1 MKCPHCQEELGLND
15 ICINPSCSYF
25 GAIINSSEKSD
36 LNDLNNNLNYNSDN
50 NLDNKNNYNNE
61 SNSYTSSNTNTNAN
75 IKFNNNNNNFNP
87 KFNNT
92 SPNFNNTHTNIDNES
107 INKTNNASFSNSN
120 TISKEEFAAFIGS
133 NNTNYYLDYTD
144 KMNKNT
150 NFISWNWACFFLG
163 TYWLLYRKLYAAAAI
178 FFVVTIGTSLLIP
191 GVSSLL
197 LRILLAMFAN
207 AIYLNY
213 SARTI
218 KSVKTVIANLSA
230 TQYINRLHKKGGVNL
245 AAPFILVGIYI
256 LIIVIVVAVSLSETG
271 IAPHNFSSPSYNY

>member
-25 GAIINSSEKSD
+25 GTIINSSEKSD
-36 LNDLNNNLNYNSDN
+36 LNDTENNLNN

-75 IKFNNNNNNFNP
+75 IKFNTNNNLNP

-92 SPNFNNTHTNIDNES
+92 SPNFDNTHTNIDNES
-107 INKTNNASFSNSN
+107 INKTNIASFSNLN

-163 TYWLLYRKLYAAAAI
+163 TYWLLYRKLYAVAAI
-178 FFVVTIGTSLLIP
+178 FFVVNISTSLLIP
-191 GVSSLL
+191 GVLPL
-197 LRILLAMFAN
+197 IIRILLAMFAN

-256 LIIVIVVAVSLSETG
+256 
-271 IAPHNFSSPSYNY
+271 Y

>member
-36 LNDLNNNLNYNSDN
+36 LNDTENNLNN

-61 SNSYTSSNTNTNAN
+61 SNSYISNNTNT
-75 IKFNNNNNNFNP
+75 

-92 SPNFNNTHTNIDNES
+92 NLNSKFNNTNANFNNTHTNRANYNIDNEN
-107 INKTNNASFSNSN
+107 INKTNNTSFN
-120 TISKEEFAAFIGS
+120 TSDNISKEEFAAFIGS